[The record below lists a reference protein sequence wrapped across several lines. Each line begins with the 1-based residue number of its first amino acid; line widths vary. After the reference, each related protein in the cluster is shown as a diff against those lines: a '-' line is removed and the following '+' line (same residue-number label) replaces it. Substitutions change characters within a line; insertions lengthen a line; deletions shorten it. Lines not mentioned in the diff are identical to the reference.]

1 MSSEQGPREVGM
13 GASAIDAGGRHQ
25 NSWSTVARKEASS

>member
-13 GASAIDAGGRHQ
+13 RASAIDAGGRRLD
-25 NSWSTVARKEASS
+25 SRFTASRKEAES